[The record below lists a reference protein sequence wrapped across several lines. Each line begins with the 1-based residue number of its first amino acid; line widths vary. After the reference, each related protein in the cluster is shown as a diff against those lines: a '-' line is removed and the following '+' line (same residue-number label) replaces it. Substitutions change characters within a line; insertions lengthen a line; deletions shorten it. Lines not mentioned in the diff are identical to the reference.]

1 MHVPFASF
9 YAEQVTVPPVPPQNP
24 TMIRFPWCPRG
35 TISALR
41 SRPLTNIILVYG
53 GNEIIPLYL
62 PYFLLSRTLQFNYP
76 VGFIILDDINRR
88 PKVVVIFPCF

>member
-1 MHVPFASF
+1 
-9 YAEQVTVPPVPPQNP
+9 
-24 TMIRFPWCPRG
+24 MIRFPWCPRG

-41 SRPLTNIILVYG
+41 PPPLINIILVYG

-76 VGFIILDDINRR
+76 VGFIIPATLIVVPKLLPFFRASENRN
-88 PKVVVIFPCF
+88 KHQ